1 MAWTAEMVRLADE
14 GVTGGGNGMGQQTV
28 AQAIV
33 ERLAQHGVEVMFSQ
47 SLPSLVL
54 IAAERHGI
62 TQFAYRTEN
71 AGGAM
76 ADGFARLSGRAGVV
90 SAQNGP
96 AATLLVPP
104 LAEAL
109 KASIPVVA
117 LVQEVNRPE
126 ADRNAFQEFDHI
138 AMFTPC
144 TKWVRKVT
152 VADRVIDYIDM
163 AFTEATTGRPGPT
176 ALMLPA
182 DLLKETIEAPVERPT
197 RLGAYPLDRVLAD
210 PARIDEAAD
219 ALAGARRPLVVAGG
233 GVHLSGAADALARLV
248 ETAQLPVMTTVMGKG
263 AIAEDHPLSIGVA
276 GYNLGRL
283 SPARH
288 MRSIIEEAD
297 VVLLVGTRT
306 NQNGT
311 DSWTL
316 YPDGARYIHCDMDGA
331 EIGRNYAAL
340 RLAGD
345 AKLTLEALTRRLE
358 GRRAPLPD
366 IERRIAEARARH
378 AEDIAPVLHSN
389 ASPIRP
395 ERLMA
400 DMQTVLTPD
409 TIVVT
414 DASYATLWVACY
426 LRSLV
431 PGMRFVTPRGLA
443 GLGWGLPLAMGARV
457 ARPDSPVLCVVGDG
471 GFAHVWAELETL
483 ARTRTPIVLTVL
495 NNAVLAYQK
504 DAEDV
509 KFGSHTSAVYFAP
522 VDHAAIAEACGCRGV
537 RIETASDYLPA
548 LTEAISHDGATV
560 IDVAVDGEAYPPIT
574 LFDGL
579 DDIRR
584 ARSEP

>member
-1 MAWTAEMVRLADE
+1 
-14 GVTGGGNGMGQQTV
+14 MGQPRTV
-28 AQAIV
+28 ADAIV
-33 ERLAQHGVEVMFSQ
+33 ERLAGHGVDVMFSQ
-47 SLPSLVL
+47 SLPSKVL
-54 IAAERHGI
+54 IAAERRGI

-96 AATLLVPP
+96 AATLLVAP

-117 LVQEVNRPE
+117 LVQEVNRSE
-126 ADRNAFQEFDHI
+126 ADRNAFQELDHI
-138 AMFTPC
+138 ALFEPC

-152 VADRVIDYIDM
+152 VAERAIDYLDM
-163 AFTEATTGRPGPT
+163 AFTMATSGRPGPT
-176 ALMLPA
+176 ALLLPA
-182 DLLKETIEAPVERPT
+182 DLLRQEMPAASPRVAG
-197 RLGAYPLDRVLAD
+197 LGSFPLDRALAD
-210 PARIDEAAD
+210 PDRIREAAD
-219 ALAGARRPLVVAGG
+219 LLAEAERPLVVAGG
-233 GVHLSGAADALARLV
+233 GVHLSGAADEVARLQA
-248 ETAQLPVMTTVMGKG
+248 EAHLPVMTTVMGKG
-263 AIAEDHPLSIGVA
+263 AVDEGHPLSLGVA

-288 MRSIIEEAD
+288 MRPIIEDAD

-316 YPDGARYIHCDMDGA
+316 YPDGARYIHLDIDGA
-331 EIGRNYAAL
+331 EIGRNYEAL

-345 AKLTLEALTRRLE
+345 AKLTLAALADALA

-366 IERRIAEARARH
+366 VERRIADARARH
-378 AEDIAPVLHSN
+378 TDDIAPILHSN
-389 ASPIRP
+389 AAPIRP

-400 DMQTVLTPD
+400 DMQTVLTPE

-426 LRSLV
+426 LRALL

-443 GLGWGLPLAMGARV
+443 GLGWGLPLAIGAKV
-457 ARPDSPVLCVVGDG
+457 ARPDRPVLSVVGDG
-471 GFAHVWAELETL
+471 GFAHVWAELETI
-483 ARTRTPIVLTVL
+483 ARTRTSIVLTVL
-495 NNAVLAYQK
+495 NNSVLAYQR

-509 KFGSHTSAVYFAP
+509 KFGSHTGAVYFAP
-522 VDHAAIAEACGCRGV
+522 VDHAAIAEACGVRGV
-537 RIETASDYLPA
+537 RIENASDYLPA
-548 LTEAISHDGATV
+548 LTEALADDRATV
-560 IDVAVDGEAYPPIT
+560 IDVIVDAEAYPPIT
-574 LFDGL
+574 MFDGL

-584 ARSEP
+584 ARAEP